1 MKDLKDNKINYLD
14 KDKDQPKEETTVPSY
29 LYVEVL
35 EENMRLKGAV
45 LELAMQIA
53 DLKKK

>member
-1 MKDLKDNKINYLD
+1 MEDLKDNKINYLD
-14 KDKDQPKEETTVPSY
+14 KDKDQLKEETTVPSY